1 MKSSYCRIPQ
11 VAVVTFGDLVVSE
24 ILSKLPILGGLLL
37 SEAGRVCRSM
47 GLLLSGLGRVYRSL
61 GKLLSEICFLRGGGD
76 GGIFVEKLCI

>member
-1 MKSSYCRIPQ
+1 M
-11 VAVVTFGDLVVSE
+11 SE

-37 SEAGRVCRSM
+37 SETSRVCRSVGLLLSETGRVYRSM